1 MRSRF
6 DTNHINISATTN
18 LISGIWSDVQMGNEY
33 IQECGKSKE
42 VEKQKESEYAMDAE
56 ETVKKK
62 YKKEIYLR
70 TVYDRSKKQ

>member
-1 MRSRF
+1 MRSKF

-18 LISGIWSDVQMGNEY
+18 LISGIWSDVQMGNEH
-33 IQECGKSKE
+33 IQECGKGKE
-42 VEKQKESEYAMDAE
+42 VEEQKEREYAMDAE

>member
-1 MRSRF
+1 MRNKF

-18 LISGIWSDVQMGNEY
+18 IISGIWSDVQMGDEH
-33 IQECGKSKE
+33 IQERGKSKE
-42 VEKQKESEYAMDAE
+42 VESEYAMDAE